1 MASSSLTPE
10 QRAREQIDAALVAA
24 GWVVQDRDHLNLKA
38 SRGVAVREVAMAR
51 GHGTA
56 DYLLFVDGKAVGVLE
71 AKRVDTTLSG
81 VEGQAQRYSDGLPK
95 KLDAPIRPL
104 PFVYLSTGART
115 EFFNRLDPF
124 PRSREVFAPHRPET
138 LAEWLRAEPLTPGDA
153 RPSTLRGRLRHMPP
167 PEGLRLW
174 PHQQRAIAALEGS
187 FARDQPRA
195 LVQMATGSGK
205 SKMAVA
211 AAYRL
216 IKFAQARRILFLVD
230 RTNLG
235 EQMEAEFHG
244 YRSYDDNKKFT
255 ELYGVQ
261 RLTSEHVGAATKV
274 VICTI
279 QRLYSLLR
287 RQPLP
292 DEDEQLL
299 SSAPDDERDGP
310 PVEVTYEAS
319 IPPEHFDFIVI
330 DECHRSIYSRWR
342 NVLEYFDAYLI
353 GLTATP
359 SQRTSA
365 FFHHNRVM
373 EYDHEQALADGVNV
387 GYDVYRIRTKVTEQG
402 ATLESEPGALVGRRN
417 RLTRVMR
424 WEQQG
429 DDITYG
435 ADQLDHDVVA
445 EDQIRLC
452 MRTLRERLFT
462 EIFPGRT
469 EVPKTLVFAKDD
481 GHAEDLVKAIR
492 LEFARGN
499 DFCRKITYKVTGQ
512 KPKDLLQDFRTA
524 YDPRIA
530 VTVDM
535 IATGTDVQPIEIL
548 VFMRAVKSR
557 GLYEQMKGR
566 GVRVVTPEKL
576 ELVTRDAKAKTHF
589 VIVDCVGVTDVE
601 LRDRGPLE
609 RKPSVALE
617 VLLEE
622 IGYGVVDEDRV
633 SSLASRL
640 SRLDRRCTADERE
653 RIAKVAGGV
662 TLRSLVH
669 GMLRAVDADVQVDA
683 ARTRLGD
690 ATGAEPSEA
699 EVDEATQAL
708 LRVAVEPLASNPELR
723 ALLVSIKQ
731 VVEQLWDPHTKDVLI
746 SAQGRSGDQ
755 ERVRARLAA
764 FERYLAGYVAEHA
777 KLRLRPKYEDVEAL
791 EAAMRSLPGGWQVD
805 VLWESYAAVDPA
817 KVTPVVGK
825 PETADLVA
833 LMRYAL
839 HDVDQLVPYA
849 EQVRG
854 KFAAWMDAQEARGRS
869 FTTEERRWLEMMRDH
884 VAGTVELGLED
895 FELTPFREAGGIGK
909 ARMVFGKE
917 LPVLVRELDEA
928 LGG

>member
-1 MASSSLTPE
+1 MASSNLKPE
-10 QRAREQIDAALVAA
+10 QRAREKIDAALEAA
-24 GWVVQDRDHLNLKA
+24 GWAVQDHRHVNLKA
-38 SRGVAVREVAMAR
+38 SRGVAVREFPMAP
-51 GHGTA
+51 GYGKA
-56 DYLLFVDGKAVGVLE
+56 DYLLFVDEKAVGVLE
-71 AKRVDTTLSG
+71 AKREDTTLSG
-81 VEGQAQRYSDGLPK
+81 VEGQATKYSDGLPK
-95 KLDAPIRPL
+95 KYEVPIRPL
-104 PFVYLSTGART
+104 PFVYMSTGART

-138 LAEWLRAEPLTPGDA
+138 LAEWLRAEPLTPGDT
-153 RPSTLRGRLRHMPP
+153 RPSTLRGRLRRLPP
-167 PEGLRLW
+167 PEGLALW
-174 PHQQRAIAALEGS
+174 PHQAQAIAKHEDSL
-187 FARDQPRA
+187 ARGLPRA

-216 IKFAQARRILFLVD
+216 TKFADARRILFLVD

-235 EQMEAEFHG
+235 EQMEAEFEG

-287 RQPLP
+287 NQPLD
-292 DEDEQLL
+292 DEAEQLL
-299 SSAPDDERDGP
+299 SSAPDEERDGP
-310 PVEVTYEAS
+310 PVEVTYNPA

-342 NVLEYFDAYLI
+342 NVLLYFDAYLV

-359 SQRTSA
+359 SKRTSE
-365 FFHHNRVM
+365 FFGHNRVM
-373 EYDHEQALADGVNV
+373 EYHHEQAVADGVNV
-387 GYDVYRIRTKVTEQG
+387 GFDVYRIRTKITEAG
-402 ATLESEPGALVGRRN
+402 AVLEAEPGAVVGRRN
-417 RLTRVMR
+417 RITRVMR
-424 WEQQG
+424 WEQQE
-429 DDITYG
+429 DDISYD
-435 ADQLDHDVVA
+435 ADRFDHDVVS

-481 GHAEDLVKAIR
+481 SHAEDLVKVIR
-492 LEFARGN
+492 QEFGRGN
-499 DFCRKITYKVTGQ
+499 DFCQKITYKVTGK
-512 KPKDLLQDFRTA
+512 KPRDVLQDFRTA

-535 IATGTDVQPIEIL
+535 IATGTDVQPIELL

-557 GLYEQMKGR
+557 RLYEQMKGR
-566 GVRVVTPEKL
+566 GVRVITPEKL

-601 LRDRGPLE
+601 LQDRGPLE
-609 RKPSVALE
+609 HKPHVPLAA
-617 VLLEE
+617 LLEE
-622 IGYGVVDEDRV
+622 VAYGVVDEDRV
-633 SSLASRL
+633 ASLASRL
-640 SRLDRRCTADERE
+640 SRLDRRCTPGERE
-653 RIAKVAGGV
+653 RLTKAARGV
-662 TLRSLVH
+662 TLRAIVQGLV
-669 GMLRAVDADVQVDA
+669 RALDPDVQLEA
-683 ARTRLGD
+683 ARTRLGEVEE
-690 ATGAEPSEA
+690 AEPSEA
-699 EVDEATQAL
+699 QVNEAVRAL

-723 ALLVSIKQ
+723 ELLVGIKR
-731 VVEQLWDPHTKDVLI
+731 VVEQLYDTRSEDVLI
-746 SAQGRSGDQ
+746 SAKGHSGGQ
-755 ERVRARLAA
+755 ERARALVDA
-764 FERYLAGYVAEHA
+764 FERYMAGYVAEHA
-777 KLRLRPKYEDVEAL
+777 RVRVRPRYEDVEAL
-791 EAAMRSLPGGWQVD
+791 ESAMRSLPGGWQVD
-805 VLWESYAAVDPA
+805 VLWQAYAAVDPSR
-817 KVTPVVGK
+817 VTPVDE
-825 PETADLVA
+825 PETADLVS

-839 HDVDQLVPYA
+839 HEADQLVPHA
-849 EQVRG
+849 ERVRG
-854 KFAAWMDAQEARGRS
+854 KFAAWMEAQEARGRS
-869 FTTEERRWLEMMRDH
+869 FTAEARRWLEMMRDH

-917 LPVLVRELDEA
+917 LPALVRELDEV